1 MRKILLLIIILFSI
15 SAVAQKK
22 DKIKGDKNV
31 TSEERTFDY
40 FSKIEVNDKIKL
52 SLKQDNSVRLAIEAD
67 ENLHDVIES
76 EIEDGTLV
84 LSLNRRVTSSKRFN
98 LTLYIDDLEGLELN
112 DDSEIK
118 GIDTFNF
125 FDVHVTLNDKSD
137 VKIDIESQTFSLVSN
152 EKSKGDFTIK
162 ADSISLNMKESS
174 KIKYVI
180 NTEKLDVDYDGN
192 STGEFVGK
200 VTNLVL
206 NANDNATFRGA
217 ELIAQESS
225 INASNNSS
233 SYINSKNNLIITAK
247 DKSKIYI
254 FNSPTIELKSFE
266 DTSSI
271 FKRESMKLL
280 EKL

>member
-1 MRKILLLIIILFSI
+1 MRKILLLIILLLSI
-15 SAVAQKK
+15 SVVAQKK

-52 SLKQDNSVRLAIEAD
+52 SLKQDNSPRLAIEAD

-84 LSLNRRVTSSKRFN
+84 LSLNKRVTSSKRFN
-98 LTLYIDDLEGLELN
+98 LTLYIDDLAALELN

-118 GIDTFNF
+118 GIDRFNF
-125 FDVHVTLNDKSD
+125 FDLHVTLNDKSD

-180 NTEKLDVDYDGN
+180 DTKKLDVEYDGN

-200 VTNLVL
+200 VTNLIL
-206 NANDNATFRGA
+206 NANDNATFKGA

-233 SYINSKNNLIITAK
+233 SYINSKNNLLIIAK

>member
-1 MRKILLLIIILFSI
+1 MRTILLLTILLFSI
-15 SAVAQKK
+15 STIAQKK

-52 SLKQDNSVRLAIEAD
+52 SLKQDNSVRLTIEAD

-84 LSLNRRVTSSKRFN
+84 LSLNKRVINSKRFN

-125 FDVHVTLNDKSD
+125 FDLHVTLNDKSD
-137 VKIDIESQTFSLVSN
+137 VEIDIKSQTFSLVSN

-180 NTEKLDVDYDGN
+180 DTEKLDIDYDGN

-206 NANDNATFRGA
+206 NAHDNATFRGA
-217 ELIAQESS
+217 ELIAQESL

>member
-1 MRKILLLIIILFSI
+1 MRTKLLLIVLLFSI
-15 SAVAQKK
+15 SAIAQKK
-22 DKIKGDKNV
+22 DKVKGDKNV

-98 LTLYIDDLEGLELN
+98 LTIYIDDLEALELN

-125 FDVHVTLNDKSD
+125 FDLHVTLNDKSD

-180 NTEKLDVDYDGN
+180 NTEKLDVDYDGS

-254 FNSPTIELKSFE
+254 FNSPAIELKSFE

>member
-1 MRKILLLIIILFSI
+1 MRTILLLTILLFSI
-15 SAVAQKK
+15 SAIAQKK

-52 SLKQDNSVRLAIEAD
+52 SLKQDNSVRLTIEAD

-84 LSLNRRVTSSKRFN
+84 LSLNKRVINSKRFN

-125 FDVHVTLNDKSD
+125 FDLHVTLNDKSD
-137 VKIDIESQTFSLVSN
+137 VEIDIKSQTFSLVSN

-180 NTEKLDVDYDGN
+180 DTEKLDIDYDGN

-206 NANDNATFRGA
+206 NAHDNATFRGA
-217 ELIAQESS
+217 ELIAQESL

-254 FNSPTIELKSFE
+254 FNSPTN
-266 DTSSI
+266 
-271 FKRESMKLL
+271 
-280 EKL
+280 